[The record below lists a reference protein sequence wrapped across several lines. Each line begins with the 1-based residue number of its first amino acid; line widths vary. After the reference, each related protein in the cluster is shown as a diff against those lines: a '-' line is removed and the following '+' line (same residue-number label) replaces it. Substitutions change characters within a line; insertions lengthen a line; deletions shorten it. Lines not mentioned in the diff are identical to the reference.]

1 MLTTPIPRRAALALA
16 AALLL
21 AAPVARA
28 AEVDPAL
35 AEAKRFFETGRQ
47 LYEKSRFA
55 LAASAF
61 EEAYRLSP
69 RPPVLFS
76 LAQAHRQQFT
86 LDGDPARLGRAVEL
100 FRTYVAEVPSGGRRE
115 HALEHLADL
124 EPQLSRLD
132 ASRTAASAQ
141 PPKLEAKTQLMVTSR
156 TPGATVAIGEEEGSE
171 VPVIREL
178 APGRKLVRVEAEGF
192 SPEVVEAV
200 VVEGRLVAVEV
211 NLEEIPALVSVDAP
225 EGADIALD
233 GRIVGTAPLHAPLEV
248 SSGRHLLVV
257 LQRGSYGHARELNLA
272 RGEVKTVK
280 VALESTVQRH
290 LAWWFVGGGG
300 ALVAAGAVAGL
311 LALGAEEDAAAIN
324 DRRVTVGA
332 LTAADLTVYQDN
344 LDRRDALAPPAF
356 GLLGAGAVAATTGL
370 LLYLLDSPRVDAAG
384 LPSSSIRANLGPSL
398 VPGGIGASLG
408 GSF

>member
-1 MLTTPIPRRAALALA
+1 MSFAPLPRRAAPLLV
-16 AALLL
+16 AALTIAL
-21 AAPVARA
+21 PEARA
-28 AEVDPAL
+28 SDPDPAV

-47 LYEKSRFA
+47 LYEKARFA

-76 LAQAHRQQFT
+76 LAQAHRQQFAV
-86 LDGDPARLGRAVEL
+86 DGDPARLGRAVEL
-100 FRTYVAEVPSGGRRE
+100 FRKYVEEVPSGGRRE

-124 EPQLSRLD
+124 EPQLARLE
-132 ASRTAASAQ
+132 ATQAETRKP
-141 PPKLEAKTQLMVTSR
+141 PPKLETKTQLMVTSR
-156 TPGATVAIGEEEGSE
+156 TPGATVAIGDEEGSE

-178 APGRKLVRVEAEGF
+178 SAGKKLVRVEAEGF

-200 VVEGRLVAVEV
+200 TVEGRLVAVEV
-211 NLEEIPALVSVDAP
+211 NLKEIPALVSVDAP

-280 VALESTVQRH
+280 VALEATTQRH

-300 ALVAAGAVAGL
+300 ALVTAGAVAGL
-311 LALGAEEDAAAIN
+311 LALGAEEDAVAIN
-324 DRRVTVGA
+324 DRRVTTGA
-332 LTAADLTVYQDN
+332 LTAADLTTYQDSLN
-344 LDRRDALAPPAF
+344 RRDALAPPAF
-356 GLLGAGAVAATTGL
+356 GLLGAGAVAACTGL
-370 LLYLLDSPRVDAAG
+370 LLYLLDTPRVDAAG
-384 LPSSSIRANLGPSL
+384 LPSSSIRANLGPTL
-398 VPGGIGASLG
+398 VPGGLGASLG